1 MTSLHKKLP
10 VNTELYSNSVP
21 VNGHKEATVY
31 VILKGNIKILA
42 NDENLY
48 FISKEQFTINGSMNL
63 RTTRSYTAAP

>member
-1 MTSLHKKLP
+1 MSKSITNMTSLHKKL
-10 VNTELYSNSVP
+10 P